1 MTRPLSLL
9 IVTLLMLG
17 PSLFA
22 QEDKPQ
28 VYSLVVKGV
37 V

>member
-1 MTRPLSLL
+1 MRRPLSLL
-9 IVTLLMLG
+9 IVTLLMMG
-17 PSLFA
+17 SKLFA
-22 QEDKPQ
+22 QEDTPQ